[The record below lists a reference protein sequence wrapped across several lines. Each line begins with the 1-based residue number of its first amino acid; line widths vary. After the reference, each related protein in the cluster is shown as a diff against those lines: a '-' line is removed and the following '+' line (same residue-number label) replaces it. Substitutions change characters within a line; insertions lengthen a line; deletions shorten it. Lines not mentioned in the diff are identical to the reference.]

1 MRRTPKRTQRSTKLR
16 VEPSRL
22 AIAALERIKTVHRR
36 KGHPERFG
44 PAADDAEMADRA
56 RLMRRALPPSY
67 EAAMRTCSSIGEE
80 EQLLDAEGMA
90 RERAHTGDAKVFPF
104 CRLGDVLVCFDLRS
118 GGALTIGELPVVEEA
133 GGTVRSLAR
142 NFAEWLDQVADRR
155 EEVIESAAATLPASL
170 RALLIQL
177 GFTFDDPVVGR
188 LETGDVAA
196 IEDLI
201 GAELASEVRGPHN
214 RLFDSSGKA
223 SLVLNLDEFTV
234 ACSLRT
240 GIVVFEAE
248 DVFRWLRT
256 FRDENFFGDI
266 PRSPAHPDRVRDLRK
281 AQREPPLV
289 LRGVVAV
296 ATLPAARHT
305 FRAAT
310 GGSARDFY
318 VLGRT
323 SSTKERSPS
332 LLLHVKNNAIASA
345 HAVDEP
351 LHDLYSAPD
360 DTLWGLSAT
369 GSAIHFVDGRAKVY
383 PLRRPTRGRPWW
395 YGIGGVGDRVI
406 AWGAGAMLVFDGKAF
421 VPFTPDAGLEPT
433 ENVVALCPGPRGEI
447 AMLVCGEHIGAVARF
462 DGKKWLPI
470 AESHVLEGS
479 LLDLD
484 VWRGVGVVLAK
495 DGTVYRVDEA
505 APKPVRW
512 DKSQPAFRTEAGAPR
527 ALYAVRGIDGGAV
540 IASDGGVVI
549 AGSGDPVF
557 YEATG
562 TREPARLAR
571 LGPLG
576 ASASTESWTSGI
588 AVMCGPH
595 VWLWQNGA
603 MTVLD
608 MRGL

>member
-1 MRRTPKRTQRSTKLR
+1 MRRTLKRTQRSTKIR
-16 VEPSRL
+16 VEPTRL
-22 AIAALERIKTVHRR
+22 AVAALERIKTVHRR
-36 KGHPERFG
+36 KGHAERFG
-44 PAADDAEMADRA
+44 PPIIEAELADRA
-56 RLMRRALPPSY
+56 RLMRRPLPPSY
-67 EAAMRTCSSIGEE
+67 DAAMRVSGSIGEE
-80 EQLLDAEGMA
+80 EQLLDADGMA
-90 RERAHTGDAKVFPF
+90 RERAHTGNNKLFPF
-104 CRLGDVLVCFDLRS
+104 SRRGDVLFCFDLRN
-118 GGALTIGELPVVEEA
+118 GLDVDEPPVVEEA
-133 GGTVRSLAR
+133 GGAVRAR
-142 NFAEWLDQVADRR
+142 ARHFAEWLDQVADRR
-155 EEVIESAAATLPASL
+155 EEVIENAAATLPVSL
-170 RALLIQL
+170 RALLAQL

-188 LETGDVAA
+188 METGDVTA
-196 IEDLI
+196 IEELI
-201 GAELASEVRGPHN
+201 GGELAAEVRGQHN
-214 RLFDSSGKA
+214 RLFDSSGRA
-223 SLVLNLDEFTV
+223 SLVLNLDEFTL
-234 ACSLRT
+234 ACSLRS

-248 DVFRWLRT
+248 DVFRWLRC

-281 AQREPPLV
+281 APREPPLV
-289 LRGVVAV
+289 LRGVVSM
-296 ATLPAARHT
+296 ATLPASRHT
-305 FRAAT
+305 FRAAS
-310 GGSARDFY
+310 GASAQDFY

-323 SSTKERSPS
+323 SSTGERSPS
-332 LLLHVKNNAIASA
+332 LLLHVKGGAVSSA

-351 LHDLYSAPD
+351 LHDLFAASD
-360 DTLWGLSAT
+360 DSLWGLSAT
-369 GSAIHFVDGRAKVY
+369 GSAIHFVEGRAKVY

-395 YGIGGVGDRVI
+395 YGIGGVGDRVV
-406 AWGAGAMLVFDGKAF
+406 AWGAGAMLVFDGKEF
-421 VPFTPDAGLEPT
+421 VPFTPDADLEST
-433 ENVVALCPGPRGEI
+433 ESVVALCPGPREEI
-447 AMLVCGEHIGAVARF
+447 AMLVCGEHVGAVARF

-470 AESHVLEGS
+470 VENQVLEGA

-527 ALYAVRGIDGGAV
+527 PLHAVRGVDGGAV

-557 YEATG
+557 YEAGG
-562 TREPARLAR
+562 TREPARVAR

-576 ASASTESWTSGI
+576 APSGSTESWASGI

-595 VWLWQNGA
+595 VWMWQNGA

>member
-22 AIAALERIKTVHRR
+22 AVAALERIKTIHVR
-36 KGHPERFG
+36 KGHAERFG
-44 PAADDAEMADRA
+44 GPTSDEEIADRA
-56 RLMRRALPPSY
+56 RLMRRPLPPSY
-67 EAAMRTCSSIGEE
+67 ESALRVCRSIGEE
-80 EQLLDAEGMA
+80 EQLLDAEAMA
-90 RERAHTGDAKVFPF
+90 RERAHTGHAKLFPF
-104 CRLGDVLVCFDLRS
+104 CRLGDVLLCFDLRS
-118 GGALTIGELPVVEEA
+118 AEATGELPVVEEA
-133 GGTVRSLAR
+133 GGAVRPRAR
-142 NFAEWLDQVADRR
+142 SFAEWLDQVADRR
-155 EEVIESAAATLPASL
+155 EEAMESAAATLPVSL
-170 RALLIQL
+170 RALLVQL

-188 LETGDVAA
+188 LETGDPVA
-196 IEDLI
+196 IEELI
-201 GAELASEVRGPHN
+201 GPDLAAEVRGQHN

-223 SLVLNLDEFTV
+223 SLVLNLDEFTL
-234 ACSLRT
+234 ACSLRS
-240 GIVVFEAE
+240 GILVFEAE

-266 PRSPAHPDRVRDLRK
+266 PRAPLHADRVRDLRK
-281 AQREPPLV
+281 APREPPLV
-289 LRGVVAV
+289 LRGVVSV
-296 ATLPAARHT
+296 ATLPASRHA

-310 GGSARDFY
+310 GASAQDFY

-332 LLLHVKNNAIASA
+332 LLLHVKNGAITTA

-351 LHDLYSAPD
+351 LHDLYAAPD
-360 DTLWGLSAT
+360 DSIWGLSAT
-369 GSAIHFVDGRAKVY
+369 GSAIHFVDGRAKVH

-406 AWGAGAMLVFDGKAF
+406 AWGAGAMLVFDGKNF
-421 VPFTPDAGLEPT
+421 VPFTPDAGLEST
-433 ENVVALCPGPRGEI
+433 ESVISLCPGPRGEI

-484 VWRGVGVVLAK
+484 VWRGVGVVLGK
-495 DGTVYRVDEA
+495 DGTVYRVDDA
-505 APKPVRW
+505 APRPVRW
-512 DKSQPAFRTEAGAPR
+512 DKSQAAFRTQAGAPR
-527 ALYAVRGIDGGAV
+527 ALHAVRGVDGGAV
-540 IASDGGVVI
+540 LAGDGGVVI

-562 TREPARLAR
+562 TQEPARLAR

-576 ASASTESWTSGI
+576 IPAGSTESWQSGI
-588 AVMCGPH
+588 AIMCGPH
-595 VWLWQNGA
+595 VWMWQNGA